1 MRKKAPAGEESRWYG
16 IAVTLGAVLSRA
28 SSVQRASAGS
38 ARSISSWSALA
49 GILVAFAGASWLATA
64 TTSELAR
71 LSFLLPIGLTLQN
84 FGPFCAYSLAFL
96 ASLVGLPPLWTA
108 TSHFLLLVFV
118 TALAS
123 RHLQF
128 LRQTRE
134 RNRFLTKLLPICPNC
149 GQLLC
154 HDGQWRP
161 LEQAILHSSQ
171 RPNHSCTAD

>member
-1 MRKKAPAGEESRWYG
+1 M
-16 IAVTLGAVLSRA
+16 
-28 SSVQRASAGS
+28 QRASAGS
-38 ARSISSWSALA
+38 TRSLSRWSALA

-84 FGPFCAYSLAFL
+84 FGALSAYSLAFL

-128 LRQTRE
+128 LRQTSE
-134 RNRFLTKLLPICPNC
+134 QNRYLAQLLPLCPNC

-154 HDGQWRP
+154 HDGQWRS

-171 RPNHSCTAD
+171 RPNHSCTTD

>member
-1 MRKKAPAGEESRWYG
+1 M
-16 IAVTLGAVLSRA
+16 
-28 SSVQRASAGS
+28 
-38 ARSISSWSALA
+38 
-49 GILVAFAGASWLATA
+49 AFAGASWLATA

-84 FGPFCAYSLAFL
+84 FGPFSAYSLAFL

-108 TSHFLLLVFV
+108 TSHFLLLVSV

-134 RNRFLTKLLPICPNC
+134 RNYFLAQLLPLCPNC

-154 HDGQWRP
+154 HDSQWRS

-171 RPNHSCTAD
+171 RPNHSCTTD